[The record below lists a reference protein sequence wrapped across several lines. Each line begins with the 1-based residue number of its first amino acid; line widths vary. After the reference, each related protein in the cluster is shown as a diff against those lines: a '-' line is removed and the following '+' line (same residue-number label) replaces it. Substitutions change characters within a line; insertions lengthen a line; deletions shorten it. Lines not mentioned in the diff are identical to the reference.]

1 MKSYPP
7 ALQATYVRRSWSSR
21 DGIALLPPSVY
32 LGHSGRMVD
41 ALVRMRFI
49 VPQLWI
55 GLDVLGARFG
65 FDWHEASVEIR
76 IPETAD
82 EFSNIP
88 EGYPGQPLPS
98 LSQAGAVFAETDRDV
113 RTAALVLFEVTVETV
128 TSFPFPKPTDLDEE
142 LRQIVEADLLAGM
155 QVAQDVAGLF
165 VRHLRAAAPHQTWL
179 GLSTHAP
186 QQYGIAQIE
195 YRDTGERMFGLGP
208 TQTVTMRSSRVRLD
222 LQEITSIVHEVEAHE
237 EPAITDS
244 LIADAWHLDDAE
256 TANDQ
261 DRALLVAAIAAEVR
275 TKQAI
280 RDRVS
285 PEKKALTDL
294 VLSRR
299 SNLPELLDEVMLA
312 TLGVSLKKS
321 DAALYERV
329 KELSAQRNAIVHRGR
344 RNPHLKEPHMPTQA
358 VSSLFE
364 WLDAL
369 PGATAADVD
378 T

>member
-1 MKSYPP
+1 
-7 ALQATYVRRSWSSR
+7 
-21 DGIALLPPSVY
+21 
-32 LGHSGRMVD
+32 
-41 ALVRMRFI
+41 MRFV

-55 GLDVLGARFG
+55 GLDALGARFK
-65 FDWHEASVEIR
+65 FDWHESSAQIR
-76 IPETAD
+76 LPETAD
-82 EFSNIP
+82 EFSNLP
-88 EGYPGQPLPS
+88 EGYPEQPLPS

-113 RTAALVLFEVTVETV
+113 RTVALVLFEVTVETV
-128 TSFPFPKPTDLDEE
+128 TSFPFPKPADLTEE
-142 LRQIVEADLLAGM
+142 LRRIVEADLLAGM
-155 QVAQDVAGLF
+155 RVAQDIAGLF
-165 VRHLRAAAPHQTWL
+165 VRHLRAAAPRQTWL
-179 GLSTHAP
+179 GLSAHAP

-208 TQTVTMRSSRVRLD
+208 SQTVTMRSSRIRLD
-222 LQEITSIVHEVEAHE
+222 LQEITSLVKQVEGHN
-237 EPAITDS
+237 EPRITDS

-261 DRALLVAAIAAEVR
+261 NRALLVAAIAAEVR

-280 RDRVS
+280 RERVS

-312 TLGVSLKKS
+312 TLGVSLKKA
-321 DAALYERV
+321 DANLYERV
-329 KELSAQRNAIVHRGR
+329 RQLSAQRNAIVHRGR
-344 RNPHLKEPHMPTQA
+344 RNAQLKGPHMPTQA

-369 PGATAADVD
+369 PGASAADTD
-378 T
+378 GFPRLDS